1 MATRGLLE
9 GRESLVHSRHKRS
22 SLAFQQNSVLRH
34 ESRRL
39 RAGLQWNC
47 REASERC
54 IRECGFLASGGTKL
68 FV

>member
-9 GRESLVHSRHKRS
+9 GRESQVHSRHTHI

-34 ESRRL
+34 ESKRL
-39 RAGLQWNC
+39 RAALQWNS
-47 REASERC
+47 REASGKC
-54 IRECGFLASGGTKL
+54 MRECDFLASGGTKL